1 MRIPDNPMQSGKVKS
16 SDRLDTRQLIAHG
29 IGRLRAGFGPV
40 VLAALAAALAWLL
53 AHNVLGHPQAF
64 FAPIAA
70 TISLSIS
77 RIQRSRRIV
86 QMVGGVLL
94 GIGIGELLVAI
105 LGTTT
110 VALGLIVLLT
120 LSAAL
125 LSGEGI
131 FGEGMM
137 FANQAAASAIL
148 VVTLHRAGTGSE
160 RVVDALVGG
169 GVALVLGVGLFPA
182 HPLRLLEDAERAL
195 LRALAAPLQ
204 EAARLIGT
212 AQAPPPDWAL
222 RSGQHV
228 HQLLGGLARTRATAH
243 ANVRVAPRRWRLR
256 AIVDAE
262 IERTEP
268 LDLLANA
275 VLSLVRATA
284 SRDIPMPTP
293 LERDITALG
302 ESIAVLAEAP
312 RPWAGGTLEGVR
324 RQARRARDA
333 AGRVLAET
341 PVVAAIVRAIA
352 TDLEA
357 VARVPEGVTSPATV
371 PPAPRPN
378 VR

>member
-1 MRIPDNPMQSGKVKS
+1 
-16 SDRLDTRQLIAHG
+16 
-29 IGRLRAGFGPV
+29 
-40 VLAALAAALAWLL
+40 
-53 AHNVLGHPQAF
+53 
-64 FAPIAA
+64 
-70 TISLSIS
+70 
-77 RIQRSRRIV
+77 
-86 QMVGGVLL
+86 
-94 GIGIGELLVAI
+94 
-105 LGTTT
+105 
-110 VALGLIVLLT
+110 
-120 LSAAL
+120 

-160 RVVDALVGG
+160 RVVDALIGG

-195 LRALAAPLQ
+195 LRALAAPLR
-204 EAARLIGT
+204 EAARLIGI
-212 AQAPPPDWAL
+212 AQAPPTDWAL
-222 RSGQHV
+222 RTGQQI

-256 AIVDAE
+256 TTVDAE

-284 SRDIPMPTP
+284 SRDVPRPTL
-293 LERDITALG
+293 LERDISALA
-302 ESIAVLAEAP
+302 ESITVLAEAP
-312 RPWAGGTLEGVR
+312 RPWSGGTLEGVR
-324 RQARRARDA
+324 RQARGAREVA
-333 AGRVLAET
+333 ECALAET

-357 VARVPEGVTSPATV
+357 VARTPAGVTSPPRA
-371 PPAPRPN
+371 PPAPRHAMK
-378 VR
+378 